1 MEKKSIFFDLPY
13 WKDLYGRHNLDVM
26 HIEKNVCESL
36 IGTLL
41 NIPGKT
47 KDGEKTRLDMVE
59 MGIRESLK
67 PIIESGRRTFL
78 PPACYVLS
86 RYEKRQFCS
95 TLSEIK
101 VPMGYSSNVRN
112 LVQMKDLRLINL
124 KSHDCH
130 TLMQQL
136 LPVAI
141 RGLLPKQ
148 VCTVIVRLCYFFN
161 AICSKVI
168 DPIKI
173 DELQE
178 EVVVTLCLLEKY
190 FPPAFFDVMVH
201 LIVHLPQEIK
211 LCGPVWLRWMYPMER
226 YMKILKSYVRNRS
239 RPEGCIIECYVVEEA
254 VEFFSE
260 YLEST
265 PMIGIPK
272 SLEYRQNVGMGFK
285 VTPVEYKMLCEAHFY
300 VLQNTPEVDS
310 RGEKW
315 LQEEHR
321 RCFIRWVRQRIETEL
336 AKPEH
341 CITQTLRWLANEP
354 RRDVIRYSGYGINGY
369 TFHTREHDLRSTTQN
384 SGVTVEGESLHVSSA
399 KDKNPVYA
407 NMSYYGVIEDIWEL
421 NYTSFKVAV
430 FRCKWVN
437 NKTGVKVDENG
448 FTLVDLNKEGDSS
461 DQFIMAS
468 QAKQVF
474 YVSNPNDGRWSVV
487 LTSKPKLYDSGDV
500 CDNIEETSSF
510 SQRLPECEDDQNEDV
525 SYVREDCEGEYI
537 EVDNSKMN
545 KRKKFAS

>member
-1 MEKKSIFFDLPY
+1 
-13 WKDLYGRHNLDVM
+13 
-26 HIEKNVCESL
+26 
-36 IGTLL
+36 
-41 NIPGKT
+41 
-47 KDGEKTRLDMVE
+47 
-59 MGIRESLK
+59 
-67 PIIESGRRTFL
+67 
-78 PPACYVLS
+78 
-86 RYEKRQFCS
+86 
-95 TLSEIK
+95 
-101 VPMGYSSNVRN
+101 
-112 LVQMKDLRLINL
+112 
-124 KSHDCH
+124 
-130 TLMQQL
+130 
-136 LPVAI
+136 
-141 RGLLPKQ
+141 
-148 VCTVIVRLCYFFN
+148 
-161 AICSKVI
+161 
-168 DPIKI
+168 
-173 DELQE
+173 
-178 EVVVTLCLLEKY
+178 
-190 FPPAFFDVMVH
+190 MVH
-201 LIVHLPQEIK
+201 LIVHLPREIK

-226 YMKILKSYVRNRS
+226 YMKILKGYVRNRS

-254 VEFFSE
+254 VEFCSE

-265 PMIGIPK
+265 PTIGIPK
-272 SLEYRQNVGMGFK
+272 SLESRQNVRMGFK

-300 VLQNTPEVDS
+300 VLQNTPEVDCYRLEHLT

-315 LQEEHR
+315 LQAEHR
-321 RCFIRWVRQRIETEL
+321 NCFIRWVRQRIETEL

-369 TFHTREHDLRSTTQN
+369 TFHTWEHDLRSTTQN

-500 CDNIEETSSF
+500 CDNIEETPSF

-537 EVDNSKMN
+537 ELFESRLHCWGDISSRSAAYV
-545 KRKKFAS
+545 R

>member
-13 WKDLYGRHNLDVM
+13 WKDLYVLHNLDVM

-41 NIPGKT
+41 NMPGKT
-47 KDGEKTRLDMVE
+47 KDGEKTRLDMAK

-67 PIIESGRRTFL
+67 PITESGKRTFL

-86 RYEKRQFCS
+86 RSEKRQFYS

-101 VPMGYSSNVRN
+101 VPTGYSSNIKSV
-112 LVQMKDLRLINL
+112 VQMKDLRLINL

-130 TLMQQL
+130 TLIQQL

-148 VCTVIVRLCYFFN
+148 VRAVIVRLCYFFN
-161 AICSKVI
+161 AICCKVI

-173 DELQE
+173 EELQE

-190 FPPAFFDVMVH
+190 FPPIFFDVMVH
-201 LIVHLPQEIK
+201 LVVHLPREIK

-226 YMKILKSYVRNRS
+226 YMKILKWYVRNRS
-239 RPEGCIIECYVVEEA
+239 RAEGCIIECYVAEEA
-254 VEFFSE
+254 VEFCSE
-260 YLEST
+260 YLESAQT
-265 PMIGIPK
+265 IGIPK
-272 SLEYRQNVGMGFK
+272 SLESRQNVRMGFK

-300 VLQNTPEVDS
+300 VLQNTP
-310 RGEKW
+310 KK
-315 LQEEHR
+315 
-321 RCFIRWVRQRIETEL
+321 IETEL
-336 AKPEH
+336 ANPDH
-341 CITQTLRWLANEP
+341 CVTETLRWLANEP
-354 RRDVIRYSGYGINGY
+354 RQDVFRYSGYGINGY
-369 TFHTREHDLRSTTQN
+369 SFHTCEHDLRSTAQN

-430 FRCKWVN
+430 FRCKWVG
-437 NKTGVKVDENG
+437 NKT
-448 FTLVDLNKEGDSS
+448 
-461 DQFIMAS
+461 
-468 QAKQVF
+468 
-474 YVSNPNDGRWSVV
+474 
-487 LTSKPKLYDSGDV
+487 
-500 CDNIEETSSF
+500 
-510 SQRLPECEDDQNEDV
+510 
-525 SYVREDCEGEYI
+525 
-537 EVDNSKMN
+537 
-545 KRKKFAS
+545 